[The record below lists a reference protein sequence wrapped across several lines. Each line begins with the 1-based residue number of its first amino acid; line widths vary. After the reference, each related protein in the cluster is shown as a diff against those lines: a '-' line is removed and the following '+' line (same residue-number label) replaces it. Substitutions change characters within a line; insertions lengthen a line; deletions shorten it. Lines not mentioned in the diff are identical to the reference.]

1 MAESDDT
8 QILYKKKINMNSNIS
23 NECFFLCRR
32 SSNTPRLC
40 RQVIIHIYSIY
51 LHNLGVFLDR
61 QHSMLKSMHNNMNLI
76 NKKYTNF
83 SFTGCTFFLSH
94 SGNLSSVK
102 DINYILFFF
111 IYTLFLLA
119 SDL

>member
-8 QILYKKKINMNSNIS
+8 QILYKINININSIIS
-23 NECFFLCRR
+23 NEWVFFLCRR
-32 SSNTPRLC
+32 SSKTPRLC

-76 NKKYTNF
+76 NNKYTNF
-83 SFTGCTFFLSH
+83 SFTGCTFFYH
-94 SGNLSSVK
+94 IQV
-102 DINYILFFF
+102 
-111 IYTLFLLA
+111 T
-119 SDL
+119 

>member
-1 MAESDDT
+1 MSA
-8 QILYKKKINMNSNIS
+8 
-23 NECFFLCRR
+23 FFLCRR